1 MNCFKDTLQIV
12 AYFVAI
18 FTAGFSLWQYRRN
31 SARERTRWLFELYQ
45 RFYEQPMLRT
55 MRIRIDEHNTEFAAE
70 VKDSELLGDLDNFLN
85 FFEFVAFLRKQGE
98 IKSVEV
104 NAMFAYPLSTL
115 ATDKNVLAYIRR
127 YGYEE
132 LNALLKE
139 LGYAT

>member
-1 MNCFKDTLQIV
+1 MESLKDVLQVLAYGV
-12 AYFVAI
+12 AV
-18 FTAGFSLWQYRRN
+18 FTAWFSVRQYLRN

-45 RFYEQPMLRT
+45 RFYEQSALKS
-55 MRIRIDEHNTEFAAE
+55 MRIRIDDHDTEFVVE
-70 VKDSELLGDLDNFLN
+70 EKNSELLGDLDNFLN

-98 IKSVEV
+98 IKPEEI

-115 ATDKNVLAYIRR
+115 ATDKNVLAYIRK

-139 LGYAT
+139 MGYAT